1 MHTTIAAIATSA
13 PDFARM
19 LNRDES
25 AIVLSAP
32 RKHENTKINPK
43 EVFRDFVLSWL
54 ADRRKGMLR
63 GSTQSSL
70 T

>member
-1 MHTTIAAIATSA
+1 MHTTIEAIALSTL
-13 PDFARM
+13 DFARM

-25 AIVLSAP
+25 AIVLSPP
-32 RKHENTKINPK
+32 RKHENTKINPR

-54 ADRRKGMLR
+54 ADHRKGMLR
-63 GSTQSSL
+63 VSTQSSL